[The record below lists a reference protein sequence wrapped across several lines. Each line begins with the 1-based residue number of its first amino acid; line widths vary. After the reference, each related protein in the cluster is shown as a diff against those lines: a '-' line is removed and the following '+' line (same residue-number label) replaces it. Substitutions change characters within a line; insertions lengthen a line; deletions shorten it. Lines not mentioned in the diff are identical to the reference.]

1 VKVYSGQVSSDMVLL
16 ALVYILGSLAAIGLV
31 LGLCLIDSGLVRR
44 KNVLDTWVQK
54 IVAALLAA
62 LGEAVAGYAL
72 WQYTFDKAYGV
83 PNALSQALH
92 DWWLFGNLLK
102 VPAANI
108 DPAALPEADSQQ
120 VFFVFFIAFAMAMAA
135 LLHSSVVERIRP
147 VALYT
152 ISFLLGAVLMPV
164 VAFLTW
170 GPLSPL
176 TTHGLHD
183 YEGVLTIYVFVGTF
197 ALVLAQRLKPRLGT
211 YDMHSSGSRPVPHNL
226 SMVGAGM
233 LLLLIAIPLILLGSG
248 FIVPG
253 QGYFGIDMSASG
265 IGLVFSSYALA
276 VVGGGVVGS
285 TVAYLRREVQWVF
298 YGPIAGIITCGSI
311 LDVAKP
317 WWCLLLGACGPVVSL
332 GTYKLMTKLKIDETK
347 VVPLALGP
355 GVFGFVA
362 GGFLAWGIPSGG
374 YPGLT
379 GADAA
384 GHSTITPQWQLAGL
398 GIVIAIAVVSSI
410 LLSAIFQV
418 FGKLRVDEDRE
429 LKGGDL
435 AAWDVSNYNDE
446 PLIHAVAACDK
457 RAQSYIGKRVTRI
470 QDERVLR
477 GDGRFVDDLGDS
489 GVVHAAIVRSQV
501 ASGEIT
507 RFDPSAARAAEGVLL
522 VLGPDDF
529 RQLEPVQNTWKLGQ
543 QKVTAMRVGEKTLR
557 YVGQPIG
564 IVVARS
570 RAAAEDAAELIEI
583 DVAGREAVVGIA
595 AAQAADAPLVYPEQ
609 GTNQVGGVHYGDP
622 VEDIEKIFAKAAHV
636 VDREFT
642 VPRISHS
649 PMEPRGLVAEWLP
662 RTEELSV
669 TSSTQVPHIVRQ
681 DLAKVLRLRADQVRV
696 AAGDVGGSFGQKAS
710 LFTDEV
716 MVALAATRLGR
727 KVKWIEDRQ
736 EALTASYHGRGTT
749 SRARLALDEAGKF
762 LAIHADLHGDVGAF
776 TGSGTGGSGPFQVAG
791 LMIEGPYRFDKAGST
806 VTAWFTNVTPTA
818 AFRGYGM
825 QEGTWIRERL
835 VDEAARKLG
844 IDPVELREKNMLKPG
859 DLPFVTRTQIP
870 YDNGDYPQVLAK
882 AVAIGKDRER
892 APVGRT
898 RRGIGLASMVEI
910 TGFAPSFLLEMFD
923 IHWSGWE
930 SSTIRINED
939 GSVTVF
945 SGVTGVGQGIET
957 ALAQIAAERLGV
969 PLGWVRVQL
978 GDTTTAPFSNI
989 AAQASRGVVLGGGAL
1004 WQAASKLRDR
1014 MDVLAGAALKADPGK
1029 LWFRD
1034 GAFHAP
1040 DGSSVTWQEV
1050 AHRGWL
1056 GWGRKDYGQ
1065 VQLQETVDYDPP
1077 TITFGYATH
1086 GAQVALDLD
1095 TAQIVVEDYW
1105 VVHDSGVVVNPLI
1118 ADGQLYGGVTMG
1130 LGAALYEEAT
1140 FAPDGRPTA
1149 TTYREYTVPLSADV
1163 PDIVLDHVETPSR
1176 ITPGGFKGLGESGI
1190 IPPPAAIAN
1199 ALAAAVPEIAEY
1211 LVDIPLTPVKIW
1223 DMLDKAGLTR

>member
-1 VKVYSGQVSSDMVLL
+1 MKIYPAQVSTDTVLL
-16 ALVYILGSLAAIGLV
+16 ALVYILGTLAAFGLV

-54 IVAALLAA
+54 FVAALLAA
-62 LGEAVAGYAL
+62 LGEAIAGYAL

-83 PNALSQALH
+83 PQAFTQSLK

-108 DPAALPEADSQQ
+108 NPAVLPDADSQQ
-120 VFFVFFIAFAMAMAA
+120 VFFVFFITFAMAIAA
-135 LLHSSVVERIRP
+135 LFHSSVVERIRP
-147 VALYT
+147 VALYIT
-152 ISFLLGAVLMPV
+152 AFLLGAVLMPIV
-164 VAFLTW
+164 TFLTW

-176 TTHGLHD
+176 TTHGMHD
-183 YEGVLTIYVFVGTF
+183 FEGVLTIYVFLGTF
-197 ALVLAQRLKPRLGT
+197 ALVFATRLKPRLGT
-211 YDMHSSGSRPVPHNL
+211 YEMHSSGSRPVPHNL
-226 SMVGAGM
+226 SMVSAGAI
-233 LLLLIAIPLILLGSG
+233 LIMVGIPLILLGSG
-248 FIVPG
+248 FITPG

-276 VVGGGVVGS
+276 LVGGGVVGS
-285 TVAYLRREVQWVF
+285 ALAYKRREVQWVF
-298 YGPIAGIITCGSI
+298 YGPIAGIISCGSI

-332 GTYKLMTKLKIDETK
+332 GTYLLMKKLKIDETK

-355 GVFGFVA
+355 GAFGVVVS
-362 GGFLAWGIPSGG
+362 GFLAWGIPSGG

-379 GADAA
+379 GADAV
-384 GHSTITPQWQLAGL
+384 GHSTISPQWQLAGL
-398 GIVIAIAVVSSI
+398 GIVVGIAVVSGLI
-410 LLSAIFQV
+410 LTTIFQA
-418 FGKLRVDEDRE
+418 FGKLRIDEDRE
-429 LKGGDL
+429 LEGGDL

-446 PLIHAVAACDK
+446 PLVHAVAVGN
-457 RAQSYIGKRVTRI
+457 RSQSYIGKRVTRV

-489 GVVHAAIVRSQV
+489 GVAHAAIVRSTV
-501 ASGEIT
+501 ASGEVT
-507 RFDPSAARAAEGVLL
+507 RFDPSGARAAEGVLL

-529 RQLEPVQNTWKLGQ
+529 RQLEPVQNSWKLGD
-543 QKVTAMRVGEKTLR
+543 QKITEMRIGEKTIR

-564 IVVARS
+564 IVVAGS

-583 DVAGREAVVGIA
+583 DIAGREAVVGITA
-595 AAQAADAPLVYPEQ
+595 ARAADAPLVYPEQ
-609 GTNQVGGVHYGDP
+609 GTNEVGTVHFGDP
-622 VEDIEKIFAKAAHV
+622 VEDLEKIFATAAHV

-649 PMEPRGLVAEWLP
+649 PMEPRGLIAEWLP
-662 RTEELSV
+662 ATEELTV
-669 TSSTQVPHIVRQ
+669 TSSTQVPHMVRQ
-681 DLAKVLRLRADQVRV
+681 DLAKSLRLRADQVRV

-710 LFTDEV
+710 LFADEV
-716 MVALAATRLGR
+716 MVALAATRLGG
-727 KVKWIEDRQ
+727 KVKWIEDRR
-736 EALTASYHGRGTT
+736 EALTASYHGRGTAG
-749 SRARLALDEAGKF
+749 RARLALDKAGKF
-762 LAIHADLHGDVGAF
+762 LAIHADLHGDAGAF

-791 LMIEGPYRFDKAGST
+791 LMIEGPYKFGKGGST

-835 VDEAARKLG
+835 VDEAARELG
-844 IDPVELREKNMLKPG
+844 IDPVELREKNMLKSG
-859 DLPFVTRTQIP
+859 DLPFLTRTQIP

-882 AVAIGKDRER
+882 AVAIGKE
-892 APVGRT
+892 RT
-898 RRGIGLASMVEI
+898 RASAGRIRRGVGLASMVEI
-910 TGFAPSFLLEMFD
+910 TGYAPTMLQEMFG

-930 SSTIRINED
+930 SATIRINED

-978 GDTTTAPFSNI
+978 GDTAIASFSNI
-989 AAQASRGVVLGGGAL
+989 ASQASRGVVLAGGAL

-1014 MDVLAGAALKADPGK
+1014 MDVLAGAALKADPDK
-1029 LWFRD
+1029 VHFRD

-1040 DGSSVTWQEV
+1040 DGSSVTWPEV
-1050 AHRGWL
+1050 AHRGWM

-1065 VQLQETVDYDPP
+1065 IQLQETVDYDPP
-1077 TITFGYATH
+1077 SITFGYATH
-1086 GAQVALDLD
+1086 GAQVSVDLD
-1095 TAQIVVEDYW
+1095 TAQITVEDYW
-1105 VVHDSGVVVNPLI
+1105 VVHDSGVIVNPLI
-1118 ADGQLYGGVTMG
+1118 ADGQFYGGVTMG
-1130 LGAALYEEAT
+1130 LGAALYEQAT
-1140 FAPDGRPTA
+1140 VAPDGQPTA

-1163 PDIVLDHVETPSR
+1163 PDIVLEHVETPSQ

-1190 IPPPAAIAN
+1190 IPPPAAIGN
-1199 ALAAAVPEIAEY
+1199 ALAAAIPEIAEY
-1211 LVDIPLTPVKIW
+1211 LVDIPLTPVKVW
-1223 DMLDKAGLTR
+1223 AMLDKAGLTR